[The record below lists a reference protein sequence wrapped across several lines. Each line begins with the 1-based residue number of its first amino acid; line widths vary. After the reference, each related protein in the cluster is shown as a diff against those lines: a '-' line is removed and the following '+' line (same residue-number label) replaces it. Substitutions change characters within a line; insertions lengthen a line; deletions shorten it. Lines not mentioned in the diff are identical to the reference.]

1 MALTSQEEAE
11 IRKRADIAVTEY
23 EAAKEKAAKSKT
35 QAGADA
41 TPKTSNGVQEKNSAR
56 YSQMENTYNE
66 LLSNVTSDVKNDI
79 KNGDIVNI
87 LKDYDWIVNKVK
99 TEDLLPCAY
108 IREFRQNVSTFAMS
122 MKWLLSNVSTGFIDT
137 FAKIVGQFS
146 ESGGEALK
154 KIGNGLGEA
163 VSNAASSTNIYN
175 TIVTGNNHL
184 SPYENMYSYDTTN
197 CLKYV
202 FPYFDNDYISLSNSF
217 SDSPQTGSWF
227 QTSLA
232 NNLDVIAGI
241 SGNLQGASNVSD
253 MIGSML
259 SKDNS
264 FTWSNDGIYLEKPK
278 YFQYES
284 SQDTVA
290 INFILYNTVNHGGLE
305 DTAWKKNYRFI
316 KNIAL
321 KNLPYRLDAFKYK
334 TPALYEVSVPGTK
347 YFPVSFVSKLEVKN
361 LGTRRFLQYKTNQK
375 VLVPDAWQIT
385 IVFQSLLYKSA
396 NLYATALEKGP
407 TIIK

>member
-1 MALTSQEEAE
+1 M
-11 IRKRADIAVTEY
+11 EY
-23 EAAKEKAAKSKT
+23 KK
-35 QAGADA
+35 
-41 TPKTSNGVQEKNSAR
+41 KNSAR

-108 IREFRQNVSTFAMS
+108 VREFRQNVSTFAMS
-122 MKWLLSNVSTGFIDT
+122 MKWLLNNVSTGFIDT
-137 FAKIVGQFS
+137 FAKVVGQFS
-146 ESGGEALK
+146 EAGGEALK
-154 KIGNGLGEA
+154 KIGNSLGDA
-163 VSNAASSTNIYN
+163 VSNATSSTNIYN